1 MMNGVNKTLPP
12 APMGVGFGI
21 RTQDSDVEELKV
33 ISSSSP
39 YLSIF

>member
-1 MMNGVNKTLPP
+1 MTNGMNKILPP

-33 ISSSSP
+33 CLLPHS
-39 YLSIF
+39 Y